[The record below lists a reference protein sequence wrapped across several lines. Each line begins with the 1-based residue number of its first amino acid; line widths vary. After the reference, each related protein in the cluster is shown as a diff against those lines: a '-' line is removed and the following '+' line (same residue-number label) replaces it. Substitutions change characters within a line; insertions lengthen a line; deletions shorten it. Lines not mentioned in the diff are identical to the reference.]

1 MRIRRSGWVAIAAAI
16 VGAATW
22 LHPTLVQEVTTAP
35 SYAEPAAVSGDVAAL
50 LQQVRVIDSLPAV
63 DGYDRGCGKGEGCV
77 FGPAWNDPSDRSGCD
92 ARNRILASS
101 LRDVTFKP
109 GTRNCKVTGGVLD
122 PDPYTGQRI
131 PLQNKAIEVDHV
143 VPLARAFA
151 LGAWQWDPQQR
162 QIFANDPIELIPVSK
177 AANRQK
183 SDSGLDEWLP
193 TFQPCA
199 YIQRYLTVAAKY
211 QLPITAAERTVA
223 TTTCPAAAA
232 TPAA

>member
-22 LHPTLVQEVTTAP
+22 LHPTLVHDVTTAL

-50 LQQVRVIDSLPAV
+50 LQQVRVIDRLPAV
-63 DGYDRGCGKGEGCV
+63 DGYDRGCGTGERCV

-122 PDPYTGQRI
+122 PDPYTGQQI
-131 PLQNKAIEVDHV
+131 PLQDRAIEVDHV

-211 QLPITAAERTVA
+211 QLPITTAEHAVA
-223 TTTCPAAAA
+223 TTTCPAAATA
-232 TPAA
+232 PAA

>member
-1 MRIRRSGWVAIAAAI
+1 MTVAAARARVRVRARLERPQRPI
-16 VGAATW
+16 RLRREEQNFGFLAARRHIQTRYPQLQSHRW
-22 LHPTLVQEVTTAP
+22 RTRPRPLHWTTNTVAGQGNRGG
-35 SYAEPAAVSGDVAAL
+35 SRCAVS
-50 LQQVRVIDSLPAV
+50 
-63 DGYDRGCGKGEGCV
+63 
-77 FGPAWNDPSDRSGCD
+77 
-92 ARNRILASS
+92 
-101 LRDVTFKP
+101 
-109 GTRNCKVTGGVLD
+109 TR
-122 PDPYTGQRI
+122 
-131 PLQNKAIEVDHV
+131 
-143 VPLARAFA
+143 FA

-211 QLPITAAERTVA
+211 QLPITAAEHTVA

-232 TPAA
+232 APAA